1 MRSVQPA
8 YDRRL
13 LASMTR
19 ETEHFDLDLELVL
32 PSRCSLNVE
41 RIEWTCV
48 IVHLKKHFIGL
59 CYQAIKARAVS
70 NIVDIGLPEDPG
82 KGTSSSIVRIF
93 MGVHE
98 YWKWIATSMQPL
110 VYK

>member
-1 MRSVQPA
+1 MRSVQSA

-13 LASMTR
+13 LAGMTR
-19 ETEHFDLDLELVL
+19 ETEHFDLDLGLVL
-32 PSRCSLNVE
+32 PSRCSLSVE

-48 IVHLKKHFIGL
+48 IVHLKKHFVGL

-70 NIVDIGLPEDPG
+70 NVVDIGLPEDPER
-82 KGTSSSIVRIF
+82 GTSWSITRIC
-93 MGVHE
+93 MGIHE
-98 YWKWIATSMQPL
+98 CWKWMARSMQPW